1 MFKFARLP
9 MGLLALTIAGP
20 VMAQPATSS
29 APNTTAAPSTMAPAS
44 QKTTVAS
51 PKTDLIDINSA
62 AAADLKMLPG
72 VSDTDAAKIVHG
84 RPYSDT
90 SQLVSRKVVSEATY
104 DKIKD
109 RVVARQQPRS

>member
-1 MFKFARLP
+1 MFKFARFP
-9 MGLLALTIAGP
+9 MGLLALTLAGP

-29 APNTTAAPSTMAPAS
+29 SPNTTAAPSTMAPAS

-62 AAADLKMLPG
+62 AAADLRMLPG
-72 VSDTDAAKIVHG
+72 VSDTDAAKIVQG

-90 SQLVSRKVVSEATY
+90 RQLASRKVVSEATY

-109 RVVARQQPRS
+109 RVVARQQPKS

>member
-20 VMAQPATSS
+20 VMAQPATSG
-29 APNTTAAPSTMAPAS
+29 APNTTAAPSTMAPTT
-44 QKTTVAS
+44 QKTTIAS
-51 PKTDLIDINSA
+51 PKTNLIDINSA

-72 VSDTDAAKIVHG
+72 VSDTDAAKIVQG

-109 RVVARQQPRS
+109 RVVARQQPKS